1 MDSNNQLGFSDELLA
16 RRRKSS
22 QMAAKL
28 KQIEQLVDWQPIYR
42 KLSAIDKTSKTKGG
56 RPRKPINWMVKAIF
70 LQSLFN
76 LSNPQLEDQLIDRLS
91 FQRFVGINLDHDI
104 PNFST
109 FWRFKEAVI
118 MEGLGDVIFD
128 KITDQLEKKG
138 LMLKKGTVV
147 DATIINSANRPLKKE
162 RRAKLEEEPSSQID
176 TDAHSTKKGNRYYFG
191 YKGHIG
197 VDVGSKLIRKQQF
210 TPANRNDQIPLAEL
224 ISYDEMSLW
233 GDKAYYLEEYK
244 VAARKDGWF
253 YGVLNKPNRGEKLS
267 KKRIEKNK
275 KYSSVRAQVEHPF
288 GWMKTKA
295 GLVTMRAKNEA
306 RNAFTFACNCACW
319 NVSRALWL
327 LTKQK
332 PVGGLVCP

>member
-1 MDSNNQLGFSDELLA
+1 MDSVNQLGFSDELLA

-28 KQIEQLVDWQPIYR
+28 KQIEHMVDWHPIYK
-42 KLSAIDKTSKTKGG
+42 KLSAIDKTSKAKGG
-56 RPRKPINWMVKAIF
+56 RPRKPVSWMVKALF

-104 PNFST
+104 PDFTT
-109 FWRFKEAVI
+109 FWRFKEAI
-118 MEGLGDVIFD
+118 ILEGLGDVIFD
-128 KITDQLEKKG
+128 QITSQIEQKG

-147 DATIINSANRPLKKE
+147 DATIINSVNRPLKKE
-162 RRAKLEEEPSSQID
+162 RREDLANEPSAQID

-191 YKGHIG
+191 YKGHVG
-197 VDVGSKLIRKQQF
+197 VDVGSKFIRKQRF
-210 TPANRNDQIPLAEL
+210 TPANRNDQVPLAEL

-253 YGVLNKPNRGEKLS
+253 YGVLDKPHRGQKLS
-267 KKRIEKNK
+267 LKQKRKNK
-275 KYSSVRAQVEHPF
+275 QFSSVRAQVEHPF
-288 GWMKTKA
+288 AWMKTKA
-295 GLVTMRAKNEA
+295 GLVAMRAKNQA
-306 RNAFTFACNCACW
+306 RNAFTFASNCACW
-319 NVSRALWL
+319 NVTRAIWL

-332 PVGGLVCP
+332 PTRGLVCL

>member
-1 MDSNNQLGFSDELLA
+1 MDSLNQLGFSDELLA

-28 KQIEQLVDWQPIYR
+28 KQIEQMVDWQPIYN
-42 KLSAIDKTSKTKGG
+42 KLTSIDKTSKTKGG
-56 RPRKPINWMVKAIF
+56 RPRKPVSWMVKALF

-91 FQRFVGINLDHDI
+91 FQRFVGINLDNDI
-104 PNFST
+104 PDFTT
-109 FWRFKEAVI
+109 FWRFKEALI
-118 MEGLGDVIFD
+118 QQGLTDVIFD
-128 KITDQLEKKG
+128 QITSQIEQKG
-138 LMLKKGTVV
+138 MLLKKGTVV
-147 DATIINSANRPLKKE
+147 DATIINSVNRPLKKE
-162 RRAKLEEEPSSQID
+162 RREELEKEPSSQID
-176 TDAHSTKKGNRYYFG
+176 TDAHSTKKGGRFYFG

-197 VDVGSKLIRKQQF
+197 VDVGTKLIRKQRF
-210 TPANRNDQIPLAEL
+210 TPANRNDLVPLAEL

-253 YGVLNKPNRGEKLS
+253 YGVLDKPHRGEKLS
-267 KKRIEKNK
+267 QKQKDKNK

-288 GWMKTKA
+288 AWMKSKA
-295 GLVTMRAKNEA
+295 GLVAMRAKNKA
-306 RNAFTFACNCACW
+306 RNAFTFANNCACW
-319 NVSRALWL
+319 NVTRAIWL

-332 PVGGLVCP
+332 PVGGLVCL